1 MSVKNDFQQNDVER
15 CLNRDNSMYIHICV
29 FRHSTIQCIYVNI
42 NIYIYTHVCMYGLCQ
57 FPKICA
63 PKKRWF
69 WFTFINHVKKDSPV
83 LTVYK

>member
-42 NIYIYTHVCMYGLCQ
+42 NIYIHTCLHVRFMSVSQNLCTQ
-57 FPKICA
+57 KAMVLVYLYQSCQ
-63 PKKRWF
+63 KRLSC
-69 WFTFINHVKKDSPV
+69 VDSI
-83 LTVYK
+83 